1 METNPAKK
9 LKLED
14 FELLQTIG
22 TGRSPHPQRFFGEK
36 NGVLLP
42 RQAF

>member
-22 TGRSPHPQRFFGEK
+22 TGKTFDSGYFFSQK
-36 NGVLLP
+36 N
-42 RQAF
+42 A